1 MGRLVDSHG
10 EVVLGRDVVAAV
22 AGPTQIERLALHR
35 ATGHGDELLDDAHLH
50 GVLQKRIVHHRT
62 VHHGKGQVPHVDGQ
76 PQPLGEVQAG
86 LAAAQLGLVGDVVVN
101 ESRGMEMLDSRGG
114 GGSAIGIAAHGQ
126 AGREADERAVA
137 LARVLTVMVERIVQV
152 AIHIPM
158 SPMGNVTVDQL
169 PDRIGIS
176 FQIVFER
183 DGRLF
188 DAGEDF

>member
-1 MGRLVDSHG
+1 MRAAEWKCSIAA
-10 EVVLGRDVVAAV
+10 AAV
-22 AGPTQIERLALHR
+22 AAR
-35 ATGHGDELLDDAHLH
+35 
-50 GVLQKRIVHHRT
+50 
-62 VHHGKGQVPHVDGQ
+62 
-76 PQPLGEVQAG
+76 
-86 LAAAQLGLVGDVVVN
+86 
-101 ESRGMEMLDSRGG
+101 S
-114 GGSAIGIAAHGQ
+114 GIAAHGQ